1 MRQSALTSGIAA
13 VCLILL
19 AGSPAAQPCEDLPL
33 SSDRL
38 GVLPC
43 NGAAGDTIWAE
54 LYLETDSAVL
64 GFVFYLQYDHDYLAP
79 LRIAPGAFEVVG
91 ERVGR
96 FPDGG
101 NLVTKVSEFSLDSQA
116 VSLIYFPEPGAVETP
131 IPPGSGVICRI
142 AFVVSQWLPP
152 GDSARF
158 HFLRYT
164 RNTGVDSTVFPPDSQ
179 FICRSTSLALQHN
192 DYVIDAHPRTD
203 TSWFYNNDLGPTLN
217 YAAIYPRSLWL
228 GDTARLFYETRFA
241 DSLVVEP
248 GLGAFVAPSGSL
260 RFAPATS
267 ADYHFTVWKGT
278 TYSYRTIPVYVTP
291 PGGNPPPYLDIGVDI
306 WAEDAVEGTAD
317 DAVEFS
323 LLALDPDGSE
333 PAVTFGPTL
342 PGMNLQNFLDGEWFF
357 TWTPT
362 AEHIGTHE
370 LWFYATD
377 ALDPSLVDS
386 QRVEIRVTAPNQPPQ
401 YSFDSLV
408 YTAVYAPEGSS
419 AAITIRT
426 WDDDGTPPY
435 ILGHLVGRDTV
446 AENMTMIDSGNGV
459 GVLTFSPDHWQ
470 GNDLP
475 GEYPVSFTLYDAADP
490 SVQVES
496 SYKVFVC
503 QNVNTGLQMPQLQF
517 SDGAGPFTINEADT
531 LLFEVLAPV
540 TDTGDIPA
548 VTAAPLP
555 PGGTLATPVG
565 EELPNRKRFRL
576 VPPYGTAGEYS
587 LTFYADNAGLVD
599 SETVAITIEPGN
611 RPPNLFLPPGQPNQA
626 VEEDTLRF
634 VVHAF
639 DADSTVPAI
648 GARLDGADTLAPNM
662 TLVDSGNGTAVLTFV
677 PNRLQGGNSCEE
689 VRYYYVRFVATDAAP
704 PHYTVTSST
713 QTIMIQDSGL
723 PCCIDRTGDIDY
735 NRNGYGNPNI
745 LDITWLIGYLLKGG
759 PAPPCLMEADV
770 DAQNGI
776 TMSDVT
782 FLASYLF
789 NGTLGPAICH

>member
-1 MRQSALTSGIAA
+1 MRQSALTSAVAA

-19 AGSPAAQPCEDLPL
+19 AGSPLAQPCEDLPFTD
-33 SSDRL
+33 DRL

-43 NGAAGDTIWAE
+43 NGAAGDTVWAE

-101 NLVTKVSEFSLDSQA
+101 NLITKISEFSLDSQA

-131 IPPGSGVICRI
+131 IPPGSGVICRV

-164 RNTGVDSTVFPPDSQ
+164 RLTGVDSTVFPPDSQ
-179 FICRSTSLALQHN
+179 FICRSTSLALQYN

-203 TSWFYNNDLGPTLN
+203 TTWFYYNDMGPTIDHVSIN
-217 YAAIYPRSLWL
+217 PRSLWQGEYATL
-228 GDTARLFYETRFA
+228 YYETRFA

-248 GLGAFVAPSGSL
+248 DIGRLVAPSDFIRFTPAVSSDYTLTAWKQTGSV
-260 RFAPATS
+260 S
-267 ADYHFTVWKGT
+267 
-278 TYSYRTIPVYVTP
+278 RTLPVYVTP
-291 PGGNPPPYLDIGVDI
+291 TGGNPPPWL
-306 WAEDAVEGTAD
+306 AVWTTDTTIQTGEE
-317 DAVEFS
+317 VS
-323 LLALDPDGSE
+323 LWIYAYDPDSTR
-333 PAVTFGPTL
+333 PDVTFGPTL
-342 PGMNLQNFLDGEWFF
+342 TGTNLQPTWLSEWHF

-362 AEHIGTHE
+362 AGQVGSHSI
-370 LWFYATD
+370 WFYAAD
-377 ALDPSLVDS
+377 SLDPSLVDS
-386 QRVEIRVTAPNQPPQ
+386 QEVIVTVRDANQLPE
-401 YSFDSLV
+401 YSFDTLIYTGV
-408 YTAVYAPEGSS
+408 YTPEGSS
-419 AAITIRT
+419 AAITIRA
-426 WDDDGTPPY
+426 WDNDGAPPY

-446 AENMTMIDSGNGV
+446 AENMTMIDSGNGI

-496 SYKVFVC
+496 NYKVFIC
-503 QNVNTGLQMPQLQF
+503 QNVNTGLQMPRLQF
-517 SDGAGPFTINEADT
+517 SDSTGPFTVTETDT
-531 LLFEVLAPV
+531 LLFDVLAPV
-540 TDTGDIPA
+540 TDTGDIPV
-548 VTAAPLP
+548 VTASPLP

-576 VPPYGTAGEYS
+576 VPPFGSAGEYN

-599 SETVAITIEPGN
+599 SETIAITVESGN

-662 TLVDSGNGTAVLTFV
+662 TLVDSGNGTGVLTFV

-689 VRYYYVRFVATDAAP
+689 VRYYYVRFTATDVSP

-735 NRNGYGNPNI
+735 NRNGHGNPNI

-759 PAPPCLMEADV
+759 PAPPFMMEADV

-782 FLASYLF
+782 FLASHLF